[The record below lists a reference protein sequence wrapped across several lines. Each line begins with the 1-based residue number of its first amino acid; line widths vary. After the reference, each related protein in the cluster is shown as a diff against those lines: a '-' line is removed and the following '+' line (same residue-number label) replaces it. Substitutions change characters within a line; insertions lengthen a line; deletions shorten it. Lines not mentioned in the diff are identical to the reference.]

1 MTEPGTRPILE
12 VVDAEKTFGL
22 TRALDRVSFQ
32 VRAGSVHALVGENG
46 AGKSTLVKVLSGFL
60 QPDAGELRV
69 AGQARKLDPRTAAGF
84 GIHMVHQELALLDDL
99 TVAQNIF
106 IGREP
111 RRAGLIDRR
120 RMEREAGEILN
131 RLGTDVDPGRRVE
144 GLSTAAK
151 QMVEIARGLA
161 INAEVLILDEP
172 TAALSPDQAENLF
185 AVIRDLIAAGHA
197 VIYISHRLAEV
208 IALADEIT
216 VLKDGK
222 VVETRPASG
231 LDVNELASLMVGRRM
246 AEMFP
251 PKRSTR
257 GGKVLLE
264 VEGLIDPPRVRGVT
278 FSVEQGEIL
287 GLYGLEGNGQDE
299 ILSCLAGDR
308 RPSAGSLRLAG
319 REVAWKSVPEMMR
332 QGFGYVPQD
341 RKGEGLL
348 LEQSAVAN
356 AAFPMLRGLSKIG
369 AVLRGPERR
378 LGEEAVEDAGV
389 KGDVNQPVSTLSGGN
404 QQKVSFARLVAA
416 ESRVMLLNQPSRGV
430 DVGSKRE
437 IYDLIR
443 KLCEEEAT
451 AAVVTS
457 PELSE
462 LLGLCDRVLVIDRG
476 RLVGEAAEG
485 AEEEELLEMAV
496 SSR

>member
-1 MTEPGTRPILE
+1 MTESRPILE
-12 VVDAEKTFGL
+12 ITNAKKTFGL
-22 TRALDRVSFQ
+22 TRALDGVSFS

-46 AGKSTLVKVLSGFL
+46 AGKSTLVKVLSGYV
-60 QPDAGELRV
+60 QPDEGEIRV
-69 AGQARKLDPRTAAGF
+69 GGKPRVLDSYTAEDL
-84 GIHMVHQELALLDDL
+84 GIHMVHQELALLEDL
-99 TVAQNIF
+99 TVAENIF

-111 RRAGLIDRR
+111 RRRGLIDRR
-120 RMEREAGEILN
+120 RMEAEARELLA
-131 RLGTDVDPGRRVE
+131 RLGADIDPGRRVE

-161 INAEVLILDEP
+161 IDAEVLILDEP
-172 TAALSPDQAENLF
+172 TAALSPEQAENLF
-185 AVIRDLIAAGHA
+185 AVIRDLIAQGHA
-197 VIYISHRLAEV
+197 VVYISHRLAEV

-222 VVETRPASG
+222 VVTTRPAEG
-231 LDVNELASLMVGRRM
+231 LEVNELASLMVGRRM

-251 PKRSTR
+251 PKRSVRT
-257 GGKVLLE
+257 GKVLLE
-264 VEGLIDPPRVRGVT
+264 VEGLVDPPRVRGVS
-278 FSVEQGEIL
+278 FAVEEGEVL

-308 RPSAGSLRLAG
+308 RPSAGRLRLAG
-319 REVAWKSVPEMMR
+319 REVAWSAVPGMLR

-348 LEQSAVAN
+348 LEQSALAN
-356 AAFPMLRGLSKIG
+356 AAFPMLRALSRLG
-369 AVLRGPERR
+369 AVLGDSERR
-378 LGEEAVEDAGV
+378 VGEDAVQQAGV
-389 KGDVNQPVSTLSGGN
+389 KGDVTRPVATLSGGN

-416 ESRVMLLNQPSRGV
+416 GSQVMLLNQPTRGV

-437 IYDLIR
+437 IYDLVR
-443 KLCEEEAT
+443 KLCEEEGK

-476 RLVGEAAEG
+476 RLVGEAPEG

>member
-1 MTEPGTRPILE
+1 MTEPSPILE
-12 VVDAEKTFGL
+12 VVGAEKTYGL
-22 TRALDRVSFQ
+22 TRALDGVSFQ

-46 AGKSTLVKVLSGFL
+46 AGKSTLVKVLSGYV
-60 QPDAGELRV
+60 QPDAGEIRV
-69 AGQARKLDPRTAAGF
+69 GGEPRRLDPHTAAGY

-120 RMEREAGEILN
+120 RMERQSGEILA
-131 RLGTDVDPGRRVE
+131 RLGADIDPARRVE

-161 INAEVLILDEP
+161 IDAEVLILDEP
-172 TAALSPDQAENLF
+172 TAALSPEQAENLF
-185 AVIRDLIAAGHA
+185 EVIRDLIAHGHA

-208 IALADEIT
+208 LALADEIT

-222 VVETRPASG
+222 VVTTRPAAG
-231 LDVNELASLMVGRRM
+231 LDINELASLMVGRRM
-246 AEMFP
+246 ADMFP
-251 PKRSTR
+251 PKRAKRS
-257 GGKVLLE
+257 GNVLLE
-264 VEGLIDPPRVRGVT
+264 VEGLIDPPRVRGVSFT
-278 FSVEQGEIL
+278 VEEGEIL

-299 ILSCLAGDR
+299 VLSCLAGDR
-308 RPSAGSLRLAG
+308 RPSAGKLRLSG
-319 REVAWKSVPEMMR
+319 RDVRWSSVPEMMR

-348 LEQSAVAN
+348 LEQSALAN
-356 AAFPMLRGLSKIG
+356 AAFPMLRGLSRIT
-369 AVLRGPERR
+369 AVLRGREREVG
-378 LGEEAVEDAGV
+378 LDAVEQAGV
-389 KGDVNQPVSTLSGGN
+389 KGDVSRPVATLSGGN

-437 IYDLIR
+437 IYDLVR
-443 KLCEEEAT
+443 KLCDERAT

-485 AEEEELLEMAV
+485 ADEEELLEMAV